1 MPAPPALVAHCLEL
15 LAPLGAARSRRMF
28 GGWGLYVDGLF
39 IALISGEALYLKAD
53 DQTRAAFERAGSE
66 PFTYASRDRGMVT
79 LGYWSA
85 PDEAMDSPQ
94 AMQPWA
100 RLALASAVRA
110 QAARRSPVPRKTRA
124 AARKAPASKPPSAAR
139 KRTPAGRG

>member
-1 MPAPPALVAHCLEL
+1 MALTDAFVAHCVEL
-15 LAPLGAARSRRMF
+15 LAPLGAGRVRRMF
-28 GGWGLYVDGLF
+28 GGWGLYVDELF
-39 IALISGEALYLKAD
+39 IALIADERLYLKAD
-53 DQTRAAFERAGSE
+53 EQTHDGFRRAGCE
-66 PFTYASRDRGMVT
+66 PFSYSSRGRGAVT

-110 QAARRSPVPRKTRA
+110 QAAKRFDARRSAPDPAPKSRAPRTARA
-124 AARKAPASKPPSAAR
+124 ARQRNTRGSA
-139 KRTPAGRG
+139 